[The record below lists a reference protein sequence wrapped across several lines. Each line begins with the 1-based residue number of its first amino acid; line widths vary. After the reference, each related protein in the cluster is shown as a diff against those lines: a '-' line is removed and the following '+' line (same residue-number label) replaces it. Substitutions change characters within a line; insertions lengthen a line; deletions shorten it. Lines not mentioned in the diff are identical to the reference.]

1 MPEMPEVETVV
12 RGLRKVILN
21 RTIGEIHLHAPKIN
35 ADNPRGWLNRMKN
48 QTFIGVR
55 RRGKNILID
64 LSGHDTLWV
73 HLRMTGQ
80 FHYVPSDIPADKHDL
95 MEFTFKNNGHVLRF
109 RDYRRFGRV
118 RLRRTDDIM
127 RESGLADLGPEPLEI
142 TADEFVRL
150 CRTSSRMIKPALL
163 DQSFIAGL
171 GNIYTD
177 EMLFAVRVH
186 PRRLT
191 DRISQ
196 KKLIAMHGAMQA
208 MLKRSITMMGTTV
221 DTYTGVNGRTG
232 SFQKYLLVYGRDS
245 EPCPNCGTT
254 IRREKVG
261 SRSAHYCPK
270 CQRLR

>member
-1 MPEMPEVETVV
+1 MPEVETVV
-12 RGLRKVILN
+12 RGLRRVILN
-21 RTIGEIHLHAPKIN
+21 QTIANIHLNAPKID
-35 ADNPRGWLNRMKN
+35 ADNPRGWLNRLKG
-48 QTFIGVR
+48 QTVVAIR

-64 LSGHDTLWV
+64 LTDRYTLWV

-80 FHYVPSDIPADKHDL
+80 FHYVPRNHSRDKHDL
-95 MEFTFKNNGHVLRF
+95 MEFSLLGNGHVLRF

-118 RLRRTDDIM
+118 RLRHTDEIM
-127 RESGLADLGPEPLEI
+127 QEEGLADLGPEPLEI
-142 TADEFVRL
+142 SAGEFVHL
-150 CRTSSRMIKPALL
+150 CRKSSRMIKPALL

-177 EMLFAVRVH
+177 EMLFAAGVH

-191 DRISQ
+191 DRISR
-196 KKLIAMHGAMQA
+196 KKLVAMHGAMQA

-232 SFQKYLLVYGRDS
+232 RFQKYLRVYGRDG
-245 EPCPNCGTT
+245 EPCPNCGTM

-261 SRSAHYCPK
+261 SRSAHFCPK
-270 CQRLR
+270 CQRLW